1 MSKRFVEPDWEKLQD
16 ASTRTGLSVS
26 ELFRQCMLEEV
37 ESVHIVKPGKLKG
50 VRLIS
55 KKSLDDY
62 IRSFLPGGIRF
73 QKSQP
78 TQVRKAATPA
88 AVAQ

>member
-1 MSKRFVEPDWEKLQD
+1 VKKFVEPDWEKLQD
-16 ASTRTGLSVS
+16 ASARSGMSVS
-26 ELFRQCMLEEV
+26 ELFRLCMLEEV

-62 IRSFLPGGIRF
+62 IRSFLPGGARF

-78 TQVRKAATPA
+78 AQRTKAATPA
-88 AVAQ
+88 AAQS

>member
-16 ASTRTGLSVS
+16 ASARTGLSVS
-26 ELFRQCMLEEV
+26 ELFRRCMLEEV
-37 ESVHIVKPGKLKG
+37 ESVHIVKPGKRKG
-50 VRLIS
+50 VRLLR

-62 IRSFLPGGIRF
+62 ILSFLPGGSRF

-78 TQVRKAATPA
+78 VMVRKAQTTQ